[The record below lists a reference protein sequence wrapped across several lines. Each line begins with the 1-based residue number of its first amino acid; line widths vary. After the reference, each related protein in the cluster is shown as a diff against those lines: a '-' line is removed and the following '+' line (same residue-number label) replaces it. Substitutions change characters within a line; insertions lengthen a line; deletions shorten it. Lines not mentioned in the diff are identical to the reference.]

1 MERWYTLWNIGYGQ
15 NGYPLELQEVLD
27 EINDQPNVEHSVGMT
42 VADVLGF
49 YVPLGEQVFE
59 AVTLIGTII
68 NANADVYEWKDG
80 ETQVD
85 IYNYIWGASVIH
97 FPNAK
102 IGQGGFVRTDLG
114 LAFVSAEVFY
124 DNKIEQVQSDL
135 GVGVLAGGGYAWPIG
150 KLIHGGYASYGR
162 VTICTTAGR
171 EGLLHELRFDPWCS
185 VLNLLS
191 SRVLLTPFYFIS
203 TSRRTRTPCALAS
216 RDRYTPLASGVP
228 LSLRPSQT
236 IFW

>member
-1 MERWYTLWNIGYGQ
+1 MLRVSVSVVVAVLVHVILSAPSYGAESKMERWYTLWNIGYGQ

-49 YVPLGEQVFE
+49 YVPLGEQ
-59 AVTLIGTII
+59 TLIGTII

-135 GVGVLAGGGYAWPIG
+135 GVGVLAGGGYAWPVMEG
-150 KLIHGGYASYGR
+150 TRLMGGLQFALRRIEKDHYIS
-162 VTICTTAGR
+162 V
-171 EGLLHELRFDPWCS
+171 GLTLG
-185 VLNLLS
+185 
-191 SRVLLTPFYFIS
+191 
-203 TSRRTRTPCALAS
+203 AL
-216 RDRYTPLASGVP
+216 
-228 LSLRPSQT
+228 
-236 IFW
+236 F

>member
-1 MERWYTLWNIGYGQ
+1 MLRVSVSVVVAVLVHVILSTPSYGAESKMERWYTLWNIGYGQ

-49 YVPLGEQVFE
+49 YVPLGEQ
-59 AVTLIGTII
+59 TLIGTII

-135 GVGVLAGGGYAWPIG
+135 GVGVLAGGGYAWPIAEG
-150 KLIHGGYASYGR
+150 TRLMGGLQFALRR
-162 VTICTTAGR
+162 V
-171 EGLLHELRFDPWCS
+171 EKDYYMSFGLTLG
-185 VLNLLS
+185 
-191 SRVLLTPFYFIS
+191 
-203 TSRRTRTPCALAS
+203 AL
-216 RDRYTPLASGVP
+216 
-228 LSLRPSQT
+228 
-236 IFW
+236 F